1 MGCLC
6 FTGDILILTSV
17 DVYLEHTMAA
27 GGKPKTQMKKHCF
40 FVLNYFPVPLPYSP
54 QLEYTG
60 KCLISLLE
68 KNQSCI

>member
-54 QLEYTG
+54 QR
-60 KCLISLLE
+60 
-68 KNQSCI
+68 